1 MKIKHEAKKRQFK
14 NIRWKGDNSYRLTVL
29 AWDCNINL

>member
-1 MKIKHEAKKRQFK
+1 MKIKHGAKKRQFK
-14 NIRWKGDNSYRLTVL
+14 NIRCKGDNSYRLTVL